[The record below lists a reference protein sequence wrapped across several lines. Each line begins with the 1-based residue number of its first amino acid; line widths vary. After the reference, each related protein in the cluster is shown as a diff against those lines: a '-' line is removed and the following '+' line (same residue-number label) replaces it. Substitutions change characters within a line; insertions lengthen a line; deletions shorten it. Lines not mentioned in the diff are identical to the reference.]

1 MKVQRRNGPQKRRH
15 NQKGNLSPEVK
26 DPKDAA
32 KRRLHKFD
40 CADCK
45 KWYIGE
51 TGQKMESRKYQH
63 QKDVKGGEKNAFFM
77 HLQTHKTHS
86 IRWQE
91 VVYLENKEDW
101 KKRKIKEAL

>member
-1 MKVQRRNGPQKRRH
+1 MQQKNR
-15 NQKGNLSPEVK
+15 VY
-26 DPKDAA
+26 
-32 KRRLHKFD
+32 KFD

-63 QKDVKGGEKNAFFM
+63 QNDVKNGKKTNAFFV
-77 HLQTHKTHS
+77 HLETHNTHS

-91 VVYLENKEDW
+91 VVYLENEEDW
-101 KKRKIKEAL
+101 KSVYRIMANSTKDKRARDRRARCAV